1 MWTDKSKF
9 GAIAICSLALAACG
23 TTGMNSSTG
32 VASAPPVT
40 TTAATASNVSGMG
53 VVQSIDVVP
62 RQQAGIGLGT
72 VAGAAV
78 GGLLGNQVGGG
89 SGRTAA
95 TVAGAAGGALAGHQM
110 EKNARGADQA
120 YRITVRMDDG
130 SLQTLAQETAPQ
142 VAAGDRVRLANGV
155 IVERF
160 R

>member
-1 MWTDKSKF
+1 MWTMNSKF
-9 GAIAICSLALAACG
+9 GAIAVCAVALSACG

-40 TTAATASNVSGMG
+40 TTTTASNASGMG

-78 GGLLGNQVGGG
+78 GGLLGNQVGSG

-110 EKNARGADQA
+110 EKNARGSDQV

-130 SLQTLAQETAPQ
+130 TVQTLAQETAPQ
-142 VAAGDRVRLANGV
+142 VAAGDRVRLANGT

>member
-9 GAIAICSLALAACG
+9 GVIAACSLALAGCG
-23 TTGMNSSTG
+23 TTGMNTMG
-32 VASAPPVT
+32 GASAPVT
-40 TTAATASNVSGMG
+40 TTSTAASATGTG
-53 VVQSIDVVP
+53 VVQSIDMVP

-72 VAGAAV
+72 AAGAVV
-78 GGLLGNQVGGG
+78 GGLLGNQVGSG

-110 EKNARGADQA
+110 EKNARGADQV
-120 YRITVRMDDG
+120 YRITVRMDNG
-130 SLQTLAQETAPQ
+130 STQTLVQESAPAVQ
-142 VAAGDRVRLANGV
+142 PGDRVRLQNGT